1 MHRKTSCRF
10 RSVSVLMA
18 ALAATA
24 AVAQTALK
32 VETAP
37 GARAVKA
44 TLLNPSG
51 AACGAQLSF
60 GDGREE
66 KLRLEGRESRQVDHS
81 YAADGSFAVRLKGE
95 LYVRGL
101 RTAPPCSIDE
111 TVQVRVP
118 PVAAAAAPGARPPGA
133 PPAAPAQ
140 APAGAAAPAQAPAAA
155 PAVAAPAQ
163 APAPAVPGPSAV
175 PAAVPVAPA
184 PVAAPAAPA
193 APAAAPA
200 ARPAAPGDDVLVLR
214 RTSSP
219 VLEFVTPVSGP
230 QRLVSGE
237 SLRWAGFD
245 ACWLALPGH
254 ARPFGGDEVQAA
266 ALSLVAAQLSA
277 QVGGRPVTGRF
288 VDCAAGGTLQ
298 GHADLLLVQRDA
310 LPLVRARMP
319 ALSWFEP
326 LAELGHA
333 ALLREADEQRAAQAR
348 RAQALAPLLAEQQ
361 AAEERQ
367 RRQGMA
373 RQFPYTATLRC
384 ASAAGVVPT
393 ATCLA
398 GRTLRSQLELS
409 NGDVARVFAAGDLAQ
424 AGTEGPQGLMI
435 LLRDRFTIE
444 TQNVD
449 ERLTLTL
456 RIVETASDQLVFERS
471 AGRFEVLRAS
481 R

>member
-1 MHRKTSCRF
+1 MSSKMLCQF
-10 RSVSVLMA
+10 RSAAVLVV

-24 AVAQTALK
+24 AGAQTALK

-81 YAADGSFAVRLKGE
+81 YAADGGYAVRLQGE

-111 TVQVRVP
+111 TVQVRVSP
-118 PVAAAAAPGARPPGA
+118 AAPAAAPGARPPGA

-140 APAGAAAPAQAPAAA
+140 APVGAAAPAQAPTAA
-155 PAVAAPAQ
+155 PAAAPAQ
-163 APAPAVPGPSAV
+163 APAPAALGPSAV
-175 PAAVPVAPA
+175 PAAAPVAPA
-184 PVAAPAAPA
+184 LVAAPA

-200 ARPAAPGDDVLVLR
+200 ARPAGPSDDILVLR
-214 RTSSP
+214 RSGSP
-219 VLEFVTPVSGP
+219 VLEFVTPASGA

-237 SLRWAGFD
+237 GLRWSGFD

-254 ARPFGGDEVQAA
+254 ARAFGGDEVQAA
-266 ALSLVAAQLSA
+266 ALSLIEAQLSA
-277 QVGGRPVTGRF
+277 QVGGRPVAGRF
-288 VDCAAGGTLQ
+288 VDCAAGGVLQ

-310 LPLVRARMP
+310 LPLLRARMP

-326 LAELGHA
+326 LSELGHA

-348 RAQALAPLLAEQQ
+348 RAQALGPLVAEQQ

-367 RRQGMA
+367 RRQGLA
-373 RQFPYTATLRC
+373 RQFPYAATLRC
-384 ASAAGVVPT
+384 AGPAGVVPT
-393 ATCLA
+393 GTCLA
-398 GRTLRSQLELS
+398 GRTLRSQLELA

-424 AGTEGPQGLMI
+424 AGTEGPQGLVI

-456 RIVETASDQLVFERS
+456 RIVETASDQPVFERS

>member
-1 MHRKTSCRF
+1 M
-10 RSVSVLMA
+10 
-18 ALAATA
+18 
-24 AVAQTALK
+24 
-32 VETAP
+32 
-37 GARAVKA
+37 
-44 TLLNPSG
+44 
-51 AACGAQLSF
+51 
-60 GDGREE
+60 
-66 KLRLEGRESRQVDHS
+66 
-81 YAADGSFAVRLKGE
+81 
-95 LYVRGL
+95 
-101 RTAPPCSIDE
+101 
-111 TVQVRVP
+111 
-118 PVAAAAAPGARPPGA
+118 
-133 PPAAPAQ
+133 
-140 APAGAAAPAQAPAAA
+140 
-155 PAVAAPAQ
+155 
-163 APAPAVPGPSAV
+163 
-175 PAAVPVAPA
+175 
-184 PVAAPAAPA
+184 
-193 APAAAPA
+193 
-200 ARPAAPGDDVLVLR
+200 LR
-214 RTSSP
+214 RTGSP
-219 VLEFVTPVSGP
+219 VLEFVTTASGQ
-230 QRLVSGE
+230 QRLVSAE

-254 ARPFGGDEVQAA
+254 ARPFGGDEVQGV
-266 ALSLVAAQLSA
+266 ALALLASQVAAQA
-277 QVGGRPVTGRF
+277 GGRPVTGRY

-333 ALLREADEQRAAQAR
+333 ALLREADEQRAAQMR

-384 ASAAGVVPT
+384 AGPAGVVPT

-409 NGDVARVFAAGDLAQ
+409 NGDVSRLFAAGDLAQ
-424 AGTEGPQGLMI
+424 AGTEGPQGLVI
-435 LLRDRFTIE
+435 PLRDRFTIE